1 MPADAAW
8 AELIAA
14 AALHGTAF
22 QGPATNFYLEL
33 CSDTPTA
40 TVDGTPVAYTGY
52 AGRVAMPHTHW
63 TGDGAGNRVSNADVE
78 FGTPSAGDSDTA
90 TFVEFWSASSGGSRL
105 AYEELDSPVTI
116 DPDMPSV
123 VFPSGQLHFNVA

>member
-22 QGPATNFYLEL
+22 QGPTSFYLEL
-33 CSDTPTA
+33 CNDTPTT

-52 AGRVAMPHTHW
+52 AGRVAVPSSDW
-63 TGDGAGNRVSNADVE
+63 TGDGAGGRVSNVDVD

-90 TFVEFWSASSGGSRL
+90 TFVEGWTAASGGTRCWV
-105 AYEELDSPVTI
+105 EELDAPVEIT
-116 DPDMPSV
+116 PDMPSV
-123 VFPSGQLHFNVA
+123 VFPAGQLHFTIA